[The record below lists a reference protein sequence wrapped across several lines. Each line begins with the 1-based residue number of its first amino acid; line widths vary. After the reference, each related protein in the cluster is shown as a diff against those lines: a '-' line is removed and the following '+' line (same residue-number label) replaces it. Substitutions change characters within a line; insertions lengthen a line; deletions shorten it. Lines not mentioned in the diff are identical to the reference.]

1 MKNGRILF
9 SKLLAALAFVAL
21 VFMVASCG
29 GGDGGGDTGDDGGE
43 TPDTTSPVPGGGGT
57 ITVVSE
63 GQTIVSISWTEATDD
78 VSMQG
83 SLEYIVYFAES
94 SGITSVEDA
103 VNSGTQSGDWTAG
116 VSSREVSGLTR
127 GTAYWFNVFVRD
139 DAGNI
144 GAYTPVSGSTLT
156 GAPLGRAGGIDFTD
170 LDMGHLEIAGYVEIQ
185 KAEDE
190 SDMTEYLLYWGD
202 EDAKKL
208 TGEDP
213 IAEIE
218 KTGEDILYFL
228 EPDTAI
234 PDGAEYLLVFTAN
247 DLAEMEQGTSVELA
261 DEEGNIYANTEGIPG
276 APIFLEAG
284 FGGADYEKTIGTGR
298 SYYYTERTSDSLSVE
313 LKDMTDDVDI
323 ICYDE
328 DDSFQTENTD
338 LVDTYGRTAEEMCGA
353 NGDILYF
360 VIDGSDTG
368 YKLNGPG
375 ASFTVVATS
384 SPVSMA
390 MLHNEG
396 TEEEPADIP
405 TGYLYGGQV
414 GTDGTSYYR
423 AEVTPGVVYTVNVYS
438 VEPELAGIYT
448 DQFITEASS
457 PVTATGDGLYI
468 SVPGDYDFINLEVV
482 YAEGEEVPV
491 FLITGKSN
499 KCRVNHTSSYYVFDA
514 DEGTDYAVTL
524 SDMTNDLDVFVYS
537 DMDFSDRIGKA
548 ETENDPETC
557 SVTAESGMLAVRV
570 DDVTGNGGT
579 FILTV
584 EEE

>member
-1 MKNGRILF
+1 MKRGRSVLGIFMIVMLF
-9 SKLLAALAFVAL
+9 GTFGLMIV
-21 VFMVASCG
+21 SCSSG
-29 GGDGGGDTGDDGGE
+29 GGGGGTVDDGGDT
-43 TPDTTSPVPGGGGT
+43 TADTTSPVPGGGGT

-94 SGITSVEDA
+94 SGIISVEDA

-116 VSSREVSGLTR
+116 VTSREVSGLTR

-139 DAGNI
+139 DAGNT
-144 GAYTPVSGSTLT
+144 GAYTPVSGTTLT

-170 LDMGHLEIAGYVEIQ
+170 LDMGHLEIAGYVEIE

-190 SDMTEYLLYWGD
+190 SDITEYRVYWGD
-202 EDAKKL
+202 GDERKIE
-208 TGEDP
+208 GEEP
-213 IAEIE
+213 VLELE
-218 KTGEDILYFL
+218 KTGEDLHYFIP
-228 EPDTAI
+228 PDTVI

-284 FGGADYEKTIGTGR
+284 FGSADYEKTIGTGR

-313 LKDMTDDVDI
+313 LRDMTDDVDI

-375 ASFTVVATS
+375 ASFTLVATS
-384 SPVSMA
+384 SPVSLVMP
-390 MLHNEG
+390 HNEG
-396 TEEEPADIP
+396 TEEEPAEIP
-405 TGYLYGGQV
+405 TGYLYGGQTAT
-414 GTDGTSYYR
+414 GGTSYYK
-423 AEVTPGVVYTVNVYS
+423 ATVDPGAVYTVNSYS
-438 VEPELAGIYT
+438 GTVCTVFNDMFVTPVSCPLTAAGDTLYV
-448 DQFITEASS
+448 S
-457 PVTATGDGLYI
+457 VTGATFF
-468 SVPGDYDFINLEVV
+468 SLEVV
-482 YAEGEEVPV
+482 YAEGEDVPI
-491 FLITGKSN
+491 FLISGKEN
-499 KCRVNHTSSYYVFDA
+499 KCRVNHTSSFYVFDA
-514 DEGTDYAVTL
+514 DEGSDYTVTV

-537 DMDFSDRIGKA
+537 DIDFSDRIGKA
-548 ETENDPETC
+548 ETEDDPETC

-584 EEE
+584 EEQ